1 MVFFMISAAQ
11 LRQARAHL
19 NLDQSTVSDDCS
31 IDKATLSKI
40 ENEKSKGNAQ
50 TLANLQLY
58 YEDQGLEFIEGQGVR
73 KALIGVREYKGTDGF
88 RKFYT
93 DIYNTVKASQ
103 HCDIW
108 LYNGV
113 SEFVFNA
120 LGESFL
126 NMHVERMMKLSDRFS
141 FRVVVKEGDDSFL
154 GSSYC
159 DYKWLP
165 ENLFSNKTIYVYGSK
180 IAFLNFDQD
189 DVLAVVIDQQD
200 TADTIRH
207 FFERS
212 WDTEAISP

>member
-1 MVFFMISAAQ
+1 MITATQ

-19 NLDQSTVSDDCS
+19 NLDQSRVCEDCS

-50 TLANLQLY
+50 TLATLQIY
-58 YEDQGLEFIEGQGVR
+58 YESQGLEFTEGEGVR

-88 RKFYT
+88 RQFYT

-113 SEFVFNA
+113 SELVLNA
-120 LGESFL
+120 LGKEFL
-126 NMHVERMMKLSDRFS
+126 EMHVARMMKLKDRFS

-165 ENLFSNKTIYVYGSK
+165 ENLFSDKTIYVYGSK
-180 IAFLNFDQD
+180 IAFLNFEDN
-189 DVLAVVIDQQD
+189 DVIAVVIDQQD
-200 TADTIRH
+200 TADTMRH
-207 FFERS
+207 FFEKS
-212 WDTEAISP
+212 WETEAFKP